1 MNPHVEFDI
10 AVEKASDAR
19 KKDLMAAKEKCDRLY
34 DLARGIVEKATAD
47 WTEEAEQVEDLYD
60 QAITEARMKFRARLE
75 D

>member
-10 AVEKASDAR
+10 AVETAAAAR
-19 KKDLMAAKEKCDRLY
+19 KKDLTAAKEKCERLY
-34 DLARGIVEKATAD
+34 DLSQGIYQKATDD
-47 WTEEAEQVEDLYD
+47 WRDEVAQVEELYE